1 MDMVFLN
8 ADRLS
13 CGSPRETNKR
23 EGILTQGKAEFQE
36 EKRQMVGGPFAALSG
51 GMSDVRSRNKTI
63 LAATSNCEKIT
74 KVSRRLQFGL
84 LKNANDQTG
93 FHSTC

>member
-1 MDMVFLN
+1 MVFLN

-51 GMSDVRSRNKTI
+51 GMSDVRSRNKTM
-63 LAATSNCEKIT
+63 LAATSNREKIT
-74 KVSRRLQFGL
+74 RVSRRVAIWIIE
-84 LKNANDQTG
+84 K
-93 FHSTC
+93 C